1 MKILFVCTGNTCRSY
16 MAETL
21 MKSYIKQAVEDDL
34 ISKGDIK
41 VESAGLFVV
50 EGDTANEKA
59 VSVMEEEF
67 NIRPERHSARQI
79 TRKLI
84 EECDLILT
92 MTDGHK
98 HAILDAYPDYKDKIY
113 TLLEYAYPD
122 ATDVDIQDP
131 YRGDRQDYI
140 ESAVSINNAIKT
152 IFPKLIEE
160 LEK

>member
-21 MKSYIKQAVEDDL
+21 LKEYIRKAEESDL
-34 ISKGDIK
+34 IPQNAIK

-50 EGDTANEKA
+50 EDTANKKA
-59 VSVMEEEF
+59 ISVMEEEF
-67 NIRPERHSARQI
+67 GINTETHSARQI

-84 EECDLILT
+84 EYSDLILT
-92 MTDGHK
+92 MTNGHK
-98 HAILDAYPDYKDKIY
+98 RAILDTYPVYKGKIY
-113 TLLEYAYPD
+113 TLLEYAFPE
-122 ATDVDIQDP
+122 ATVVDIQDP

-140 ESAVSINNAIKT
+140 ESAVSINNAIKSM
-152 IFPKLIEE
+152 FYKLIEE